1 MTATRRA
8 LTLCHALGVSLFDHM
23 PPHEGGF
30 APQLGYGPTSN
41 HRQGGRVTHAG
52 DRVRPAGIRR
62 ILLRLLLVALFAGA
76 LAMLTPGI
84 AGAEGEQLT
93 GTLKTRSGPVEGAEV
108 TVTTESGDEIETV
121 TSDEDGKWEVD
132 LPGPGRYTAEVN
144 EEDLPKGVVL
154 SGEASRTVT
163 VDAGRRQPVTIA
175 LDDGTRQ
182 AGGGS
187 VRAVQLLVDGIR
199 FGLLIAI
206 CAVGLSLIFGTT
218 GLTNFAHGELVTIG
232 AIIAW
237 YINVDGGV
245 PLILATVIAMIAG
258 AAVGALNE
266 LGLWRP
272 LRRRGTGLIAALVVS
287 IGLSLLLRYLIQ
299 IVYGGFS
306 NPYAQYQ
313 GQRAV
318 NYGVFTL
325 TNRSLISIII
335 SIIVLVLVAL
345 MLQRTKI
352 GKAMRAVSDNRDL
365 AASSGIDVDRV
376 ILFVWAM
383 GGGLAALGGV
393 LLGLSDQVQWDMGFR
408 LLLLMFAGV
417 TLGGLG
423 TAYGALIGSLVV
435 GIFVQLSTL
444 VIPDDM
450 KYVGGLLLLIV
461 ILIIR
466 PQGILGS
473 RVRVG

>member
-1 MTATRRA
+1 MTNAAGRATRHGRRPDPVGA
-8 LTLCHALGVSLFDHM
+8 LTG
-23 PPHEGGF
+23 
-30 APQLGYGPTSN
+30 
-41 HRQGGRVTHAG
+41 
-52 DRVRPAGIRR
+52 PAGGPRPRR
-62 ILLRLLLVALFAGA
+62 WHTTLLRVVLVAAFGLGLA
-76 LAMLTPGI
+76 LVVPGI
-84 AGAEGEQLT
+84 AQAEGEQVS
-93 GTLKTRSGPVEGAEV
+93 GTLQTSASGPIEGVQV
-108 TVTTESGDEIETV
+108 TVTTAAGDEVGSVETDDSGRWSV
-121 TSDEDGKWEVD
+121 P
-132 LPGPGRYTAEVN
+132 LPGPGQYVVTVDAD
-144 EEDLPKGVVL
+144 DLPEGVEL

-163 VDAGRRQPVTIA
+163 VDPGRRQPVTIG
-175 LDDGTRQ
+175 LEDGSR
-182 AGGGS
+182 GGGGGN
-187 VRAVQLLVDGIR
+187 VRAVQLLVDGLR
-199 FGLLIAI
+199 FGLLIAMS
-206 CAVGLSLIFGTT
+206 AVGLSLIFGTT

-232 AIIAW
+232 AIVAW

-245 PLILATVIAMIAG
+245 PLIPATLIAMAVG
-258 AAVGALNE
+258 AAFGALNE
-266 LGLWRP
+266 LGIWRP

-299 IVYGGFS
+299 IAYGGFS

-313 GQRAV
+313 SQRAV

-325 TNRSLISIII
+325 TNRALLSIVL
-335 SIIVLVLVAL
+335 SVLVLVTVAV

-352 GKAMRAVSDNRDL
+352 GKAMRAVADNRDL
-365 AASSGIDVDRV
+365 AASSGIDVNRV
-376 ILFVWAM
+376 IMVVWMM
-383 GGGLAALGGV
+383 GGALAALGGV

-423 TAYGALIGSLVV
+423 TAYGALVGSLVV
-435 GIFVQLSTL
+435 GVFVQLSTL
-444 VIPDDM
+444 VIPDDV